1 MTATVEKRRGPQSG
15 WESRA
20 AMKANGLC
28 GNSRRKSC
36 LTQSL
41 LRLYLMAA
49 ALSLATRAFAR
60 TDQEWFNA
68 GVDYKVCPDWL
79 LHFDQEI
86 EFDNSKLVNEESY
99 LLAGYEFC
107 PYFMLAF
114 GHRIVRERVD
124 DKFHTEQRPTLELRL
139 AAPEFWTLR
148 LDFRSRFEYRDKRFV
163 QPYMRYRERF
173 RVRTSWSVTDFKIS
187 PYASEELFFSDKPGV
202 SSSDVLD
209 ATRSQVGLSF
219 HPVPSNDALVSDL
232 YFMVLHSIGDG
243 ARDWSPLNIFGFE
256 VAYAF

>member
-1 MTATVEKRRGPQSG
+1 V
-15 WESRA
+15 
-20 AMKANGLC
+20 KARLC
-28 GNSRRKSC
+28 
-36 LTQSL
+36 L
-41 LRLYLMAA
+41 AA
-49 ALSLATRAFAR
+49 AVLLPAACAFAR

-68 GVDYKVCPDWL
+68 SVDYKVSEDWL
-79 LHFDQEI
+79 LHFDQEV

-107 PYFMLAF
+107 PYFTLAF
-114 GHRIVRERVD
+114 GYRIVRERGDV
-124 DKFHTEQRPTLELRL
+124 KLLTEQRPTLELRF

-148 LDFRSRFEYRDKRFV
+148 FDFRSRFEYRDKKYV

-173 RVRTSWSVTDFKIS
+173 RLRTSWSVTDFRIS

-202 SSSDVLD
+202 GSSDLLD

-219 HPVPSNDALVSDL
+219 HPVPSNDALACSL
-232 YFMVLHSIGDG
+232 YFMVLHSISDG
-243 ARDWSPLNIFGFE
+243 ARDWSPINIFGFD

>member
-86 EFDNSKLVNEESY
+86 EFDNAKLVNEESY

-107 PYFMLAF
+107 PYFMLGA
-114 GHRIVRERVD
+114 GHRITRERRGAHLV
-124 DKFHTEQRPTLELRL
+124 TEQRPTLEMRL

-148 LDFRSRFEYRDKRFV
+148 FDLRSRFECRDKRRA
-163 QPYMRYRERF
+163 QAYMRYRERF

-187 PYASEELFFSDKPGV
+187 PFASEEVFLSDKAGV
-202 SSSDVLD
+202 RDSDLLD
-209 ATRSQVGLSF
+209 ATRSQVGVSF
-219 HPVPSNDALVSDL
+219 RPVPQNEHLSATLF
-232 YFMVLHSIGDG
+232 FMVLHGIRNG
-243 ARDWSPLNIFGFE
+243 AQDWAPINIFGFE